1 MKLTK
6 KYLVS
11 IMLLRKVFLLPLVV
25 VISFARA
32 EENLD
37 DLIAQASFGEKI
49 EVKAPNSNI
58 VRLFRIAR

>member
-1 MKLTK
+1 
-6 KYLVS
+6 
-11 IMLLRKVFLLPLVV
+11 MLLRKVFLLPLVV

-58 VRLFRIAR
+58 VRIFSIAR